1 MKRSHRYIFEWIEAL
16 LYAGVVVILLYILF
30 WPLRV
35 EGSSM
40 ESTLFSEDRIVAS
53 RILSLFP
60 LSRNDIVVSNIQ
72 NEDGSIAIVK
82 RIIAMPLEHLE
93 IINGMVFING
103 EKIDQSYAQNIVRD
117 NLSIVLGEDEYFV
130 MGDNRSVSKDSRHI
144 GPVRRVDIIARVL
157 FN

>member
-157 FN
+157 FS